1 MMPDIEVLIS
11 QLTLEEKISLL
22 AGADMWHTNPI
33 ERLGIPVLKVTDGPN
48 GARGTEETMGST
60 SVCFP
65 AGIALAA
72 TWNTELV
79 ECVGQALGDETRA
92 KGAHLLL
99 GPTVNM
105 HRTPLSGRNFE
116 FYSEDPY
123 LAGRMATAY
132 IRGLQSRGVGACIK
146 HFVCN
151 ESEFERQTISSVVT
165 ERPLREIYL
174 KPFEMAL
181 REANPWSLMPA
192 YNKLN
197 GVYASEN
204 ARLLKD
210 ILKDE
215 WQFDG
220 LVISDWFGT
229 YGPGIVGNGLDLE
242 MPGPARWMGEAA
254 LEAVRSGQVSES
266 EIDDSV
272 RRLLRTLQRA
282 GVFDQP
288 ELQPEQAIDLP
299 EHRQLVRAA
308 AAEAIVL
315 LKNDNNILPLATDRI
330 RSIAVIGANAQQPAI
345 IGGGSAAVTPHYAIK
360 PIEAIAQR
368 AGKSIK
374 VEFELGSPLHKM
386 MPLLDKSKLTA
397 DDGRSGFTVE
407 SFNNTELAGAPVDGL
422 FIDRMSIDFT
432 SRVLPKTNRRCFS
445 VRLSANFTPDATGR
459 YTFGLEGSGHHR
471 LLVNGVELIDCWTDR
486 PTFTPAWTRAEKTA
500 AIDLTAGE
508 VYRLTVEYAV
518 ETTAPWRR
526 LRVGCL
532 PPLAPTLL
540 ADAVAL
546 AARSDVALVF
556 AGTTNEWESEG
567 SDRPGLE
574 LPCAQTELI
583 EQVSAVNPNTIV
595 VLNTGAPVA
604 MPWLDKVAAV
614 LEGWFAGQESG
625 NAITEVLFGDV
636 NPSGKLSQT
645 FPRRLQDTPA
655 YMNYPGENGAVYYG
669 EGLFIGYRYYDKK
682 DITPLFPFGYGLSY
696 TTFAYSNLA
705 FNASHYSAADE
716 IRVSLDVQN
725 TGNCAGQEV
734 VQLYVRDVQSSLMRP
749 DKELKAFAKVSLQ
762 PSETKTV
769 TFTLDREALS
779 FYDPRQ
785 KQWLAEPGEF
795 EVLIGS
801 SSRDIRLSSRF
812 ELAHG
817 SDVALLHAGRLHVGL
832 PLKIILDDRA
842 GRVILEQHLGEL
854 LRHPQTVMMTGFSLE
869 QIAASMP
876 QYVSPQTLQRVNAAL
891 IAA

>member
-1 MMPDIEVLIS
+1 MPDVELLIL

-65 AGIALAA
+65 SSIALAA
-72 TWNTELV
+72 TWNTNLV
-79 ECVGQALGDETRA
+79 RRIGQALGDETRA

-105 HRTPLSGRNFE
+105 HRIPLSGRNFE

-132 IRGLQSRGVGACIK
+132 IQGLQSCGVGACIK

-151 ESEFERQTISSVVT
+151 ESEFERQTISSVVN
-165 ERPLREIYL
+165 ERTLREIYL

-181 REANPWSLMPA
+181 RDARPWALMPA

-197 GVYASEN
+197 GIYASEN
-204 ARLLKD
+204 AYLLKD
-210 ILKDE
+210 ILKGE

-254 LEAVRSGQVSES
+254 LEAVRSGQVSEVV
-266 EIDDSV
+266 IDDSV

-282 GVFDQP
+282 GVFEQP

-299 EHRQLVRAA
+299 EHRQLVREA

-315 LKNDNNILPLATDRI
+315 LKNAANILPLAADRI
-330 RSIAVIGANAQQPAI
+330 TSIAVIGANAQQPAI
-345 IGGGSAAVTPHYAIK
+345 NGGGSAAVTPHYAIK
-360 PIEAIAQR
+360 PIDAITRR
-368 AGKSIK
+368 AGETIK
-374 VEFELGSPLHKM
+374 VEFELGCPLHKM
-386 MPLLDKSKLTA
+386 MPLLDKGKLTA
-397 DDGRSGFTVE
+397 DDGRSGFAVDLFE
-407 SFNNTELAGAPVDGL
+407 NLELVGEPADHL
-422 FIDRMSIDFT
+422 FLDRMSIDFT
-432 SRVLPKTNRRCFS
+432 NRLLSKVNRQRFS
-445 VRLSANFTPDATGR
+445 ARLSANFTPDKTGS

-486 PTFTPAWTRAEKTA
+486 PAFTPAWTRAEKTA
-500 AIDLTAGE
+500 TIDLTAGE
-508 VYRLTVEYAV
+508 VYRLTVEYGS
-518 ETTAPWRR
+518 ETIAPWRR
-526 LRVGCL
+526 LRAGCL

-540 ADAVAL
+540 TDAVAL

-567 SDRPGLE
+567 SDRPNLE
-574 LPCAQTELI
+574 LPCAQNELI
-583 EQVSAVNPNTIV
+583 EQVSAVNSNTIV
-595 VLNTGAPVA
+595 VLNTGAPIA

-614 LEGWFAGQESG
+614 LEGWFAGQEAG
-625 NAITEVLFGDV
+625 NAITAVLFGDV
-636 NPSGKLSQT
+636 NPSGKLPQT

-655 YMNYPGENGAVYYG
+655 YTNYPGENGEVYYG
-669 EGLFIGYRYYDKK
+669 EGLFIGYRHYDKK

-696 TTFAYSNLA
+696 TTFAYSQLA
-705 FNASHYSAADE
+705 FNAARYSTDDE
-716 IRVSLDVQN
+716 IQVSLSVQN

-734 VQLYVRDVQSSLMRP
+734 VQLYVHDVQSSLIRP
-749 DKELKAFAKVSLQ
+749 DKELKAFEKVSLQ
-762 PSETKTV
+762 PGEMKTV

-779 FYDPRQ
+779 FYDPSQR
-785 KQWLAEPGEF
+785 QWLAEPGEF

-801 SSRDIRLSSRF
+801 SARDIRLSGRI
-812 ELAHG
+812 ELTHG
-817 SDVALLHAGRLHVGL
+817 SNVALLHAGRLHVGL
-832 PLKIILDDRA
+832 PLKTILDDLTGRA
-842 GRVILEQHLGEL
+842 ILEQHLGEL
-854 LRHPQTVMMTGFSLE
+854 LRQPQTVMMTGFSLE
-869 QIAASMP
+869 QIARTVP
-876 QYVSPQTLQRVNAAL
+876 QYVSPQILLQINEDLARV
-891 IAA
+891 